1 MIISIFQFS
10 LSKLSTR
17 IYVAF
22 ALPAIAVVGIGAAAL
37 YSFARI
43 DHQVGTIYD
52 DRVVPLQ
59 GLKRIS
65 DQYAVSTIDAV
76 NKANAKLIS
85 PTEALF
91 SVQQAQRSIRAE
103 WNRYLQT
110 QLTPEEQQLITV
122 IMPLFRQADREISQL
137 EHAIQ
142 RNDPQ
147 AFAQFDGR
155 LYRTIDPLSKNI
167 QALIELQLDVAKK
180 ERAIAAEIYQQTRT
194 IFIMLLIMAFLLAS
208 PLGYWVSRL
217 IVATVKDTIDKV
229 AGAMAE
235 IATATEE
242 QSRIVAQQA
251 TATTQTTA
259 TIERL
264 DHFAHSTAFQ
274 AQAVAADS
282 QASFNSAQDGR
293 IAITSSM
300 SSIEVLQQ
308 KMSEVSKQIAYL
320 SEKTQ
325 EIGDIAALSNELA
338 GQTNLLALNA
348 AIEAARSGDAGKGF
362 AVVAEEIRKLADRS
376 RSSSQQIDHLVT
388 DIQTAIQGTV
398 TVSQQ
403 SLDRLV
409 STISAA
415 RSGASAFDHVTEKT
429 QQAVNSSQAIAVSAD
444 QQVQSIQEILA
455 AMQALSHAAGE
466 THLGI
471 RQTRTGIEQLD
482 SVVRHLQKTV

>member
-1 MIISIFQFS
+1 MITKGFKLS
-10 LSKLSTR
+10 LNKLSTR

-59 GLKRIS
+59 GLKQIS
-65 DQYAVSTIDAV
+65 DQYAVSIVDTV

-85 PTEALF
+85 PTEALV
-91 SVQQAQRSIRAE
+91 SIQRAQRIIRQE
-103 WNRYLQT
+103 WIHYLGT
-110 QLTPEEQQLITV
+110 QLTDEEQQLITA
-122 IMPLFRQADREISQL
+122 ITPLFRQADHEIAQL
-137 EHAIQ
+137 EHAIHNQ
-142 RNDPQ
+142 DPQ
-147 AFAQFDGR
+147 VFAQFDGR
-155 LYRTIDPLSKNI
+155 LYRSIDPLSQKI
-167 QALIELQLDVAKK
+167 QALIEVQLAVAKR

-194 IFIMLLIMAFLLAS
+194 IFIALLMMAFLLAS

-259 TIERL
+259 TIEQL

-274 AQAVAADS
+274 AKAVAADS

-293 IAITSSM
+293 VAIASSVT
-300 SSIEVLQQ
+300 SIEVLQQ
-308 KMSEVSKQIAYL
+308 KIDEMSQQIANL
-320 SEKTQ
+320 NAKTL
-325 EIGDIAALSNELA
+325 EIADIAALSNELA

-362 AVVAEEIRKLADRS
+362 AVVAGEIRKLADRS
-376 RSSSQQIDHLVT
+376 RTSSQQIDSLVT
-388 DIQTAIQGTV
+388 DIQTAIKGTV
-398 TVSQQ
+398 TISQQ
-403 SLDRLV
+403 SVERLMR
-409 STISAA
+409 TIAA
-415 RSGASAFDHVTEKT
+415 AESGASAFDQVTQKT
-429 QQAVNSSQAIAVSAD
+429 QQAVDSSQAIAVSAD

-455 AMQALSHAAGE
+455 AMQALKHAAGE

-482 SVVRHLQKTV
+482 TVVRHLQQTV